1 MPTPIEAVIFDFGGV
16 IVPGSP
22 SGDSPDSP
30 YAIIERRHGLP
41 AGFLWK
47 AVYIDNP
54 GWLRLRVGEG
64 SEEEWQ
70 GASREAVAG
79 IAGATTAE
87 AVMAAL
93 EENAPRVARLAGR
106 QPEFNAGMIAMIE
119 RLRGRYRVG
128 LLSNASP
135 GLEGELRDHYRIDSL
150 FHDIINSATVRL
162 AKPDPRIYHLAA
174 ERIGVSISRCFF
186 TDDLAHNIEAARKEG
201 MTAHQF
207 FGYEG
212 LAVALREAG
221 VETGG
226 G

>member
-1 MPTPIEAVIFDFGGV
+1 MAAPIEAVIFDFGGV

-22 SGDSPDSP
+22 SGDAPDSP
-30 YAIIERRHGLP
+30 YAIIERRYSLP
-41 AGFLWK
+41 SGFLWK
-47 AVYIDNP
+47 AVYIENP

-64 SEEEWQ
+64 SEAEWH
-70 GASREAVAG
+70 GAAREAVAG

-93 EENAPRVARLAGR
+93 EENRPQGARLAGR
-106 QPEFNAGMIAMIE
+106 QPEFNEGMIALIE
-119 RLRGRYRVG
+119 RLRERYRVG
-128 LLSNASP
+128 LLSNAAP
-135 GLEGELRDHYRIDSL
+135 GLEDELRDHYRIDSL

-174 ERIGVSISRCFF
+174 ERIGVSIARCFF
-186 TDDLAHNIEAARKEG
+186 TDDLPHNIEAARKEG

-207 FGYEG
+207 FGYED
-212 LAVALREAG
+212 LAAALREAG
-221 VETGG
+221 VEPGG